1 MVETS
6 LQTLG
11 VLGLCEHMLACV
23 YQNDQLYFDA
33 FCVQQSSHW
42 NPHKVL
48 TCSPTVWASF
58 KHSSPLKQSEP
69 EKTLPWLGSE
79 ISLGVGAHPTP
90 GILERDSVTQWLL
103 HLQQI
108 PSGFSIGYSRKMWTQ
123 AIRLNHSDLGKG
135 KFETARQPKMFDR
148 HCFASTQTALSKL
161 KPGHMQ
167 NKVISL
173 YIKDMRHDKTMQYI
187 DSAPLPWTKE
197 RLSSLCNVDDAA
209 VVAIMMQ
216 N

>member
-1 MVETS
+1 
-6 LQTLG
+6 
-11 VLGLCEHMLACV
+11 MLACA

-58 KHSSPLKQSEP
+58 KHLSPHKQSET
-69 EKTLPWLGSE
+69 EKTLPWLSSG
-79 ISLGVGAHPTP
+79 ISLGDGGHPTP
-90 GILERDSVTQWLL
+90 EILERDSWGHQWLL
-103 HLQQI
+103 HVQQI

-148 HCFASTQTALSKL
+148 YCFASTQTSLSKC
-161 KPGHMQ
+161 KPGHIC
-167 NKVISL
+167 KI
-173 YIKDMRHDKTMQYI
+173 
-187 DSAPLPWTKE
+187 
-197 RLSSLCNVDDAA
+197 RL
-209 VVAIMMQ
+209 
-216 N
+216 